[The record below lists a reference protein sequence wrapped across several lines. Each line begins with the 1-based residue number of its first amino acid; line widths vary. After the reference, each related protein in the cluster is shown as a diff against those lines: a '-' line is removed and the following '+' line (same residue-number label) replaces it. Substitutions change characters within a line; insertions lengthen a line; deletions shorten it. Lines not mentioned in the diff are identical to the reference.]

1 MGSCCVCPRFPPWR
15 HRSEASTWDASQ
27 SHASK
32 IEPDLAPWDASRSD
46 LRNDWQLQAPRA
58 PIFGT
63 DANYNYPALRFSE
76 RLAIAGLARSDFRSQ
91 TTIAITPRSDFR
103 NRTTIAITPRS
114 DFRSQTTIAITPR
127 SAFGTQPALLRPC
140 CSEFRSLPASRLA
153 RHRVCSVRR
162 VFARRPCR
170 GWVACLATKL
180 GPDDYAQRRSSAPP
194 SLGMLRRAL
203 ARLGVALR
211 LTRDGRSGGRG
222 VGGSRDLTDTAGP
235 NPNQIVPAFSA
246 RI

>member
-15 HRSEASTWDASQ
+15 HPSEASTWDASQ

-46 LRNDWQLQAPRA
+46 LRNDWQSQAPRA

-63 DANYNYPALRFSE
+63 DANYNYPTLRFSE
-76 RLAIAGLARSDFRSQ
+76 RLAIAGLARSDFR
-91 TTIAITPRSDFR
+91 
-103 NRTTIAITPRS
+103 NR
-114 DFRSQTTIAITPR
+114 TTIAITPR

-162 VFARRPCR
+162 VFACRPCR